1 MIALKRG
8 ADGES
13 RNVDR
18 LFAMWQ
24 AVYADT
30 YFLTAQVDA
39 AGTYTNAPGASE
51 DVTSRKNI
59 ISNPKMFLIL
69 MI

>member
-1 MIALKRG
+1 MIALKKSG
-8 ADGES
+8 ADGGP

-30 YFLTAQVDA
+30 YLTAQVDV

-51 DVTSRKNI
+51 DVTSG
-59 ISNPKMFLIL
+59 
-69 MI
+69 

>member
-1 MIALKRG
+1 M
-8 ADGES
+8 ENF

-30 YFLTAQVDA
+30 YLTAQVDA
-39 AGTYTNAPGASE
+39 AGTYTNTPGASE
-51 DVTSRKNI
+51 DVTSGKSPL
-59 ISNPKMFLIL
+59 SNSKLFSIL
-69 MI
+69 MSQL